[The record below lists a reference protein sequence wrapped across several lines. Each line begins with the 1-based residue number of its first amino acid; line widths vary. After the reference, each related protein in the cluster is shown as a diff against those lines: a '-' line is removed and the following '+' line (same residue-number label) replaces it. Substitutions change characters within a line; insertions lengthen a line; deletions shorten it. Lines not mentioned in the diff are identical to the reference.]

1 MLNRFRNIVKEENQ
15 IIVDS
20 LEKRINAI
28 ESRQEQLEHRVEELE
43 RKLGRVPGNTGATS
57 NNGTQFVPEF
67 VEIKGFC
74 SWKERLDK
82 GATRADA
89 NELMKLLMPLLPH
102 DLQPRVRPFELRGL
116 RNYSIKI
123 PVSSV
128 VIREVKGIWSENLKA
143 QRVTGPGQCEL
154 YVTLQKSPAQR
165 AKYAEMG
172 KLYEFLQSIC
182 KEKVSLKAFWAPEFS
197 IYAEPKDA
205 PPILVASL
213 ASDNSIVWGS
223 CCQDTLG
230 MSPGEANDALA
241 VFRRK

>member
-89 NELMKLLMPLLPH
+89 SELMKLLMPLLPQE
-102 DLQPRVRPFELRGL
+102 LQPHVRPFELRGL

-123 PVSSV
+123 PVNSD

-143 QRVTGPGQCEL
+143 QRVTGPGKCEL
-154 YVTLQKSPAQR
+154 YVTLQKSPAHR
-165 AKYAEMG
+165 AKYGVMG
-172 KLYEFLQSIC
+172 KLYEFVQHTKPDL
-182 KEKVSLKAFWAPEFS
+182 KFKAFWAPDFC
-197 IYAEPKDA
+197 IYAEPTDGL
-205 PPILVASL
+205 PILVASV
-213 ASDNSIVWGS
+213 SSESTVTWEKG
-223 CCQDTLG
+223 CQDMLG
-230 MSPGEANDALA
+230 VSPKEASELLA
-241 VFRRK
+241 VHRRA